1 MPSCLWHSVY
11 HLLTVAALSHS
22 RQVPFATTLWI
33 PLGFILFFASVLCI
47 FLLSCYIFAAADV
60 ERHQSYLLSNF
71 LLSIAPDSHRHCWMF
86 PSLFRERLSS
96 AGDLAPT
103 ALVCS
108 FLSVCSSRSFSLS
121 ESQIPMNTYVFLAA
135 KKKKSNS
142 HLLRR
147 RFSLRSGKVISVV
160 FKFWKT
166 WPVWGGGK
174 GRYRRKP
181 LYFLILGNVFS
192 GCSFIPFTF
201 EKTSFPSTELLF
213 PQDLW
218 RIEIRSEK
226 YLS

>member
-22 RQVPFATTLWI
+22 QVPFATTLWI

-60 ERHQSYLLSNF
+60 ERHQSCLLSNF

-86 PSLFRERLSS
+86 PSLFRERLCS

-135 KKKKSNS
+135 KKKKNLTPICWDGGFLWEVVKSSQWFLNFGRPDQFGVVEREDTERNLCIFWS
-142 HLLRR
+142 WGMSSLDVPLFHLPLRKQA
-147 RFSLRSGKVISVV
+147 FHQQSFCSPKIC
-160 FKFWKT
+160 
-166 WPVWGGGK
+166 GG
-174 GRYRRKP
+174 
-181 LYFLILGNVFS
+181 
-192 GCSFIPFTF
+192 
-201 EKTSFPSTELLF
+201 
-213 PQDLW
+213 
-218 RIEIRSEK
+218 
-226 YLS
+226 